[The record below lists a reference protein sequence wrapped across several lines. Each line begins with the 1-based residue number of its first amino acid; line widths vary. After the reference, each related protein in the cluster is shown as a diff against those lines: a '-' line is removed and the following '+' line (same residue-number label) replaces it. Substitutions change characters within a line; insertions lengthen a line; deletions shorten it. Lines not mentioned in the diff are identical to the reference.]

1 MKIGHLFVAGAA
13 MFSVGTLAIAQQQEK
28 SAQQDRGA
36 QRKQVSSSGMPAG
49 MSSAT
54 VRETQ
59 QALRQMGHDPGPA
72 DGQWGPKTRRALT
85 AFQQERGLQASGRL
99 DQSTLA
105 ALNVPGSESIAGA
118 GQPGGES
125 AAGASSRQEG
135 GASAGA
141 SGRSQAGTE
150 PGQAAAPSGQPG
162 AQPSQE
168 TESKL
173 PRQ

>member
-85 AFQQERGLQASGRL
+85 AFQQERGFQASGRL
-99 DQSTLA
+99 DQDTLA
-105 ALNVPGSESIAGA
+105 ALNVPGSESI
-118 GQPGGES
+118 
-125 AAGASSRQEG
+125 AGASSRQEG